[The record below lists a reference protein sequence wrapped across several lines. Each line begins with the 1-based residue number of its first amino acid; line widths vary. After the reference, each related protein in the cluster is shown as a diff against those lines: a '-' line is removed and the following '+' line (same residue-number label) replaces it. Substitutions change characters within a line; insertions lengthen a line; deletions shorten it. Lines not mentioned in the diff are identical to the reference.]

1 MEINFKFDANML
13 ESLVGGK
20 SILELESLKIQN
32 LEQAYNF
39 LKAYGFDVTKAAD
52 EKQLWIY
59 LRRAVTYI
67 QTELLKSDELIP
79 EIISDPN
86 KLQNIANIL
95 IYASVR
101 DEKDYSLQ
109 RWACAVLKVMHVLVH
124 LDNDLFTQHSIK
136 IQEQILETVRH
147 HIHKD
152 PIAGIFLGAP
162 STADRIALQKFV
174 VKSFKSSTSS
184 VTKLLAK
191 PEAVAFTLLDKI
203 GIRFVT
209 KHLFDTF
216 RVMRYLIQNNLI
228 SFPHNIP
235 DQSINTLYPI
245 NLFLEVME
253 NFTTHEVISIE
264 QVDRALEEKMNQASE
279 RAEFKDKFN
288 QFSSKDYRFMKF
300 INRKLIKIEL
310 PLDSSGKLKELSFF
324 YPFEVQIIDY
334 QTYLKNISGDSSHE
348 KYKQRQKERART
360 RVLGKML

>member
-1 MEINFKFDANML
+1 MELNFKFDANML

-20 SILELESLKIQN
+20 SILELEALKIQN

-39 LKAYGFDVTKAAD
+39 LRAYGFDVTKAAD
-52 EKQLWIY
+52 EKQLWVY

-67 QTELLKSDELIP
+67 QTELLVAGEAVP
-79 EIISDPN
+79 EILSDPN

-101 DEKDYSLQ
+101 DDKDNSLQ

-136 IQEQILETVRH
+136 IQEQVLETVRH
-147 HIHKD
+147 HIYKD
-152 PIAGIFLGAP
+152 PISGIYLGHSSNP
-162 STADRIALQKFV
+162 DRIALQKFV

-216 RVMRYLIQNNLI
+216 RVMRFLIQNNLI

-253 NFTTHEVISIE
+253 RYTSNEILTIEEV
-264 QVDRALEEKMNQASE
+264 DLALEEKMNAARE
-279 RAEFKDKFN
+279 RAEYKDKFN

-300 INRKLIKIEL
+300 ITRKLIKIDL
-310 PLDSSGKLKELSFF
+310 PTETPNKSKELNFF

-334 QTYLKNISGDSSHE
+334 QTYLKNISGDASHE
-348 KYKQRQKERART
+348 KYKERQKEKARM
-360 RVLGKML
+360 RVLGKTI